1 VSLFPLPTTVLR
13 STRALVNGVW
23 AKTSSPVTVSMDV
36 QPATVQN
43 GGQGI
48 MSREPGRFDKG
59 LVVIY
64 TSSALVA
71 PLEGST
77 AAPDVV
83 QWQGSLWEIVGKE
96 PHQGQLIRHNK
107 YYAEYKGQVA

>member
-1 VSLFPLPTTVLR
+1 MSLFPLPTTVLR

-23 AKTSSPVTVSMDV
+23 TKTTSPITVQADV
-36 QPATVQN
+36 QPATTQN
-43 GGQGI
+43 GGQNVAS
-48 MSREPGRFDKG
+48 MEPGRRDKG
-59 LVVIY
+59 VVVVY

-77 AAPDVV
+77 ASPDVV
-83 QWQGSLWEIVGKE
+83 QWQGSLWEIIQKE

-107 YYAEYKGQVA
+107 YFAEYRGQA